1 VLVNTSKYLLP
12 KNTIAAMEADLK
24 LKHLSMEKLGED
36 RGVPTAEL
44 PKHHAYKA
52 GSCCR
57 LPRRWNL
64 VD

>member
-1 VLVNTSKYLLP
+1 
-12 KNTIAAMEADLK
+12 MEADLK
-24 LKHLSMEKLGED
+24 LKHLSMEKLGEA